1 MDYLQSIWKEEIRVL
16 NTRVHKPT
24 SVVSDLESE
33 MIDEWI
39 TKVDKKQI
47 SNTGNSRTFTAMNQS
62 NAPRMFLHPCII
74 LSIVSNTQQKPLSG
88 SPSFTPV
95 PSQIRE
101 KRVPDSRLLY
111 PEPKRIANVP
121 SFTPKGDEFKGFQSA
136 SDELNNR
143 AADGDACA
151 LDATKKLY
159 KAAIGGGERSLE
171 DDGDL
176 DPKLVPYQ
184 SLIQGEVTKEILSLV
199 VNMKLSPRDACVS
212 RDDIAGLDDLK
223 KVIDRKVLFPM
234 KRPDLAQGLQRAPRG
249 VLLFGPPGTGKTT
262 IARWIA
268 TEGNAAFFD
277 VSPSSIMSKFVGE
290 TETIIKALFKV
301 AAFDSPS
308 VLFLDEIDAVLG
320 KRKSSTTP
328 FCVTLK

>member
-249 VLLFGPPGTGKTT
+249 VLLFGPPGTGQSGTCLLSCDQGMLPFSMCLQVLLCLSSLGRLKQSSKHSSKSRHST
-262 IARWIA
+262 ARA
-268 TEGNAAFFD
+268 
-277 VSPSSIMSKFVGE
+277 SC
-290 TETIIKALFKV
+290 
-301 AAFDSPS
+301 
-308 VLFLDEIDAVLG
+308 
-320 KRKSSTTP
+320 SSTRSTP
-328 FCVTLK
+328 CWENEKTPMMSRRFA